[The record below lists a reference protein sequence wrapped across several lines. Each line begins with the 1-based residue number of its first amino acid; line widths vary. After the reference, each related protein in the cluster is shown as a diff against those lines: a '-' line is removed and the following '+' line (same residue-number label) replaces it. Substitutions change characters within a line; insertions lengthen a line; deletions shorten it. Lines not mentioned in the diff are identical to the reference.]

1 MMKTKVWMLLF
12 ALTAVSASA
21 QQLFLQL
28 GGGLATHYNAD
39 APVGSA
45 KLAIGNE
52 WEFGKQWSFAPAL
65 AFVGKGWQ
73 DADTMTPDWVY
84 STDGVLQMGANGQPL
99 QRTDAEG
106 NLMYS
111 KMGRSTTTNYLQLDL
126 PIHYYLRVGDH
137 RFWRFTGGVYA
148 AYGVGGRR
156 RTQGDGREAGARKI
170 EYHDATFTRVEGMR
184 RWDAGLKVG
193 VAYQFPSAFTF
204 GAEVDF
210 GALPV
215 NRRSE
220 DLSKV
225 GRNVSAMLTL
235 TYHFRRHKAYT
246 RLQDV
251 DLD

>member
-1 MMKTKVWMLLF
+1 MKTKVWMLFF

-45 KLAIGNE
+45 KLAVGGE

-73 DADTMTPDWVY
+73 EADAITPDWVY
-84 STDGVLQMGANGQPL
+84 SSDGVLQLGANGQPL
-99 QRTDAEG
+99 QRTDADG
-106 NLMYS
+106 NPLYS

-126 PIHYYLRVGDH
+126 PIHYYFRVSPH
-137 RFWRFTGGVYA
+137 RFWRFTGGAYV

-156 RTQGDGREAGARKI
+156 RTQGDGRAAGLRKV
-170 EYHDATFTRVEGMR
+170 EYRDNAFSDIEGMKR
-184 RWDAGLKVG
+184 FDAGLKVG
-193 VAYQFPSAFTF
+193 VAHQFPSAFTF

-210 GALPV
+210 GLLPV

-220 DLSKV
+220 ALPRV

-235 TYHFRRHKAYT
+235 TYHFRRHKAYS
-246 RLQDV
+246 RPQNADI
-251 DLD
+251 D